1 MTTSVKIAKEM
12 TTSVKRIKETT
23 SVKKNEISVPIL
35 TKSEPSLALEPKV
48 RPKNHY
54 FDNDLVQEI
63 LKRYVARGCVDI
75 ELRDEI
81 MHHAEELIRQVI
93 RAHNFE
99 HIFPNRDSSSALELF
114 QVAYVQ
120 IEKVLYKYDPQPG
133 SPKLFNLW
141 CINNDSLIFSEDG
154 IKSIKDVIN
163 DKNNKTYG
171 LDKICNIK
179 NNITKDT
186 VDTLKITTGHDYNI
200 ECTPDHYLYKL
211 GNNGPEWIKSK
222 NLKIGDLLGI
232 QYNQNNF
239 IGDDKL
245 DISLDEE
252 GDWIE
257 PLFINE
263 ELAYIIGLYISEGSY
278 YKNTLTIYNIDK
290 EVISSLLNNKLGL
303 RCFHKPKYQRINIY
317 NKKLIELIK
326 KLGLEDKHSTEKII
340 PQKLLKCSKKII
352 ISLLRGMF
360 DGDGHSSRHNGCV
373 GYTST
378 SLKLINQLR
387 MLMLNFGIITKL
399 STDNRKT
406 RNFKINGKKEYN
418 SKLSGAYQILL
429 SAFDSLKF
437 YNDIGFNVLRKQ
449 LNISNLGNIRIL
461 RHGLLDKVNTLCN
474 RYDISNRLSGL
485 RSARKSISGACEIL
499 KVGEKLA
506 DFEMPDNDKDKQ
518 FIIDRLA
525 EFMNRHDNI
534 IWFPINKIEKS
545 SSKVSEI
552 EVDSESSS
560 YIANGFISHN
570 SQVSK
575 TRILAYLKKE
585 KRDKKNVVSYKD
597 FLSRKQKI
605 KLKNSTDI
613 DLWLKEVREMLE
625 YNEDF
630 LKIADA
636 IEKIWYSDEK
646 SHDGLISKIEKISGK
661 NRNIISQFF
670 KTIRLRRDEFT
681 VNLLEVKDPKDID
694 ASDTEDFF
702 YIDQDQ

>member
-1 MTTSVKIAKEM
+1 MPTLGKSAKEANASAI
-12 TTSVKRIKETT
+12 TEPTPVVETP
-23 SVKKNEISVPIL
+23 VP
-35 TKSEPSLALEPKV
+35 EVKV

-54 FDNDLVQEI
+54 FDNDLVQDI
-63 LKRYVARGCVDI
+63 LKRYSARGCVDI

-81 MHHAEELIRQVI
+81 MSHADELIRQVI

-99 HIFPNRDSSSALELF
+99 HIFPNRDGSSFFELF
-114 QVAYVQ
+114 QVAYLQ
-120 IEKVLYKYDPQPG
+120 IEKTLYKYNPSPG

-154 IKSIKDVIN
+154 IKSIKGVID
-163 DKNNKTYG
+163 DKNDRTYG

-179 NNITKDT
+179 NNITKDV
-186 VDTLKITTGHDYNI
+186 VDTLSVTTEYGYNI
-200 ECTPDHYLYKL
+200 ECTPEHYLYKL
-211 GNNGPEWIKSK
+211 GNSGPEWIKSK
-222 NLKIGDLLGI
+222 NLKNGDLLGI
-232 QYNQNNF
+232 QYNQNSF
-239 IGDDKL
+239 INNDKL
-245 DISLDEE
+245 DIDLNEDR
-252 GDWIE
+252 DWIE
-257 PLFINE
+257 PSFINE

-290 EVISSLLNNKLGL
+290 EVVNTLLNNKLGL
-303 RCFHKPKYQRINIY
+303 KCFHKPKYQRINIY
-317 NKKLIELIK
+317 NKRLIELIK

-360 DGDGHSSRHNGCV
+360 DGDGHSSRHGGCV

-387 MLMLNFGIITKL
+387 MLLLNFGMITKI
-399 STDNRKT
+399 SVDHRKT
-406 RNFKINGKKEYN
+406 RNFKIKGKKEYN
-418 SKLSGAYQILL
+418 SKLNGAYQIIL

-437 YNDIGFNVLRKQ
+437 YNDIGFNILRKQ

-461 RHGLLDKVNTLCN
+461 RYGLLDKVNILCN
-474 RYDISNRLSGL
+474 KYNITNRSSGL
-485 RSARKSISGACEIL
+485 RSARKSLSGACEIL

-506 DFEMPDNDKDKQ
+506 DLEIPDSDKDKQ

-534 IWFPINKIEKS
+534 IWVPIIKIDKS

-570 SQVSK
+570 SQISK

-597 FLSRKQKI
+597 FLSRKHKT
-605 KLKNSTDI
+605 KLKNSSDV
-613 DLWLKEVREMLE
+613 DLWLKEAREMLD

-630 LKIADA
+630 LEIIKV
-636 IEKIWYSDEK
+636 IEEIWYNDER
-646 SHDGLISKIEKISGK
+646 SYDGLISKIEKMSGK
-661 NRNIISQFF
+661 NRNIISHFF
-670 KTIRLRRDEFT
+670 KTIRMRRDEFT
-681 VNLLEVKDPKDID
+681 VNLLETKDHKESDISD
-694 ASDTEDFF
+694 ADDFF
-702 YIDQDQ
+702 YVDQDQ